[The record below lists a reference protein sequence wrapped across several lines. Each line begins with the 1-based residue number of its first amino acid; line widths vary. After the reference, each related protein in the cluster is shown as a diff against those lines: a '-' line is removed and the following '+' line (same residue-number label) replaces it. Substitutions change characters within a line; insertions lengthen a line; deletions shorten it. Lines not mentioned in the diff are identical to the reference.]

1 MYRGHPAFKRQK
13 GNSGNDYRKQ
23 SCFMLKDDSGQ
34 KKRKSVGSFFFSPA
48 IGFCSPTRHT
58 SLETLSDTRF
68 HTQGSPPRGGW
79 RASCIWRARYNWA
92 PAALVSLRFPEPPV
106 WAGPPGTGDAVPLAL
121 ASSPAAGSMASK
133 RDNAWGLAEAQWTIV
148 PRMLP
153 GFVGGLCPPEESQ
166 GWHP

>member
-1 MYRGHPAFKRQK
+1 MTPV
-13 GNSGNDYRKQ
+13 
-23 SCFMLKDDSGQ
+23 
-34 KKRKSVGSFFFSPA
+34 KKNEKVWDHFFSAPPLA
-48 IGFCSPTRHT
+48 FAAPP
-58 SLETLSDTRF
+58 DTPHWKLYQIRRF

-79 RASCIWRARYNWA
+79 RASCIWRARYKWA

-133 RDNAWGLAEAQWTIV
+133 RDNAWGLAEAQWRTV

-153 GFVGGLCPPEESQ
+153 GFAGGLCPPEESQ